1 MYDPWRFME
10 ISTDPVSS
18 ELRGYRE
25 CDFLIGFGYARL
37 VNSVMYSFSNV
48 FEWLSWSAR
57 RDTGLQSKSGC
68 GYEGP
73 AFRVLLEWSG

>member
-25 CDFLIGFGYARL
+25 WDFFVGFGNARF
-37 VNSVMYSFSNV
+37 VNGVMYGFPNV
-48 FEWLSWSAR
+48 FKWLSRSTR